1 MKMEDLLKTK
11 PYKHQHEAYL
21 FACKLDAAALLMEQG
36 TGKTL
41 VAIAVSGYRFKRG
54 EVNRVLVVSP
64 LSVVGN
70 WEEEY
75 QNHAKFGV
83 KVIPIHGGSSADN
96 ADLVYKLPHSS
107 KNLMVLV
114 VNYDTV
120 WRIGDAIEHWNP
132 QMVILDESQFIKN
145 GTARRSKFLHR
156 LGDRTRYKLILSGTP
171 ITESP
176 LDIWSQYRFLN
187 PYIYGKSYTKFDR
200 RYTRRNR
207 FFRYK
212 IRKFVRMGEFTK
224 KLHSV
229 AFRVTKDE
237 ALDLPPEVNQNIYVD
252 LPPETK
258 RIYREMEKEFITYIE
273 DKAAEASI
281 ALTKILRLQQITGG
295 HITVEDE
302 EENKEVIELE
312 SNKLAAL
319 QELLEGWP
327 KSKKVVIFCYF
338 RPEVEAI
345 TNLARSLGRPTL
357 EISGRIKGNRKEIEN
372 TFKNSKRFNT
382 LVCQIKSGGV
392 GMNLQAANTS
402 VFYSTGYSYHYY
414 SQARSRVHRAGQ
426 KRKVTHIHLIT
437 RGTVDEDIVRVL
449 QAKGSMAE
457 MLVDILRRTGVMAKK
472 KAKGQDFQKK
482 LEELKMELEAQ
493 AEDIDEDIDEV
504 EEPAPKKSEKRKKK
518 SKKRAGKE
526 EEPVKKAKK
535 KKVKETPEPE
545 DESPEEE
552 EEETGQVVTAK
563 ELASELGMSPS
574 QLRKKLRQLVK
585 DGVIEHE
592 KNGRWEWSPN
602 SKSLKKIRELLG

>member
-1 MKMEDLLKTK
+1 MKMKDLLKTK
-11 PYKHQHEAYL
+11 PYKHQRKAYL
-21 FACKLDAAALLMEQG
+21 FARKLDAAALLMEQG

-41 VAIAVSGYRFKRG
+41 VAIAVSGYRFKGG

-75 QNHAKFGV
+75 QNHSKFGV

-96 ADLVYKLPHSS
+96 ADLVYNLPHSS
-107 KNLMVLV
+107 KKLRVLV

-120 WRIGDAIEHWNP
+120 WRIEDAIEHWDP

-145 GTARRSKFLHR
+145 GTTRRSKFLHR
-156 LGDRTRYKLILSGTP
+156 LGDRTKYKMILSGTP

-187 PYIYGKSYTKFDR
+187 PDIYGKSYTKFDR
-200 RYTRRNR
+200 RYARRNR

-212 IRKFVRMGEFTK
+212 IRKFIRMGEFTK

-258 RIYREMEKEFITYIE
+258 RIYREMEKEFITYIG

-302 EENKEVIELE
+302 EENKEVVELE

-319 QELLEGWP
+319 RELLEGWP

-338 RPEVEAI
+338 RPEIEAI
-345 TNLARSLGRPTL
+345 TNLTRSLGRPTL
-357 EISGRIKGNRKEIEN
+357 EISGRIKGNRKKIEN

-382 LVCQIKSGGV
+382 LVCQIKSGGI

-402 VFYSTGYSYHYY
+402 IFYSTGYSYHHY

-472 KAKGQDFQKK
+472 KAKGQDFQRK
-482 LEELKMELEAQ
+482 LEELKMELEAE
-493 AEDIDEDIDEV
+493 AADEEVFEDV
-504 EEPAPKKSEKRKKK
+504 EEPTPEKPEKRKKK
-518 SKKRAGKE
+518 SKKGEKKSAEGK
-526 EEPVKKAKK
+526 KKS
-535 KKVKETPEPE
+535 KKVKEPEPE
-545 DESPEEE
+545 DEPLE

-585 DGVIEHE
+585 DGAIDHE

>member
-1 MKMEDLLKTK
+1 MKMKDLLKTK
-11 PYKHQHEAYL
+11 PYKHQRKAYL
-21 FACKLDAAALLMEQG
+21 FARKLDAAALLMEQG

-41 VAIAVSGYRFKRG
+41 VAIAVSGYRFKGG

-75 QNHAKFGV
+75 QNHSKFGV

-96 ADLVYKLPHSS
+96 ADLVYNLPHSS
-107 KNLMVLV
+107 KKLMVVV

-120 WRIGDAIEHWNP
+120 WRIEDAIEHWDP

-156 LGDRTRYKLILSGTP
+156 LGDRTKYKMILSGTP

-187 PYIYGKSYTKFDR
+187 PDIYGKSYTKFDR
-200 RYTRRNR
+200 RYARRNR

-212 IRKFVRMGEFTK
+212 IRKFIRMGEFTK

-258 RIYREMEKEFITYIE
+258 RIYREMEKEFITYIG

-302 EENKEVIELE
+302 EENKEVVELE

-319 QELLEGWP
+319 RELLEGWP

-338 RPEVEAI
+338 KPEIEAI
-345 TNLARSLGRPTL
+345 TNLTRSLGRPTL
-357 EISGRIKGNRKEIEN
+357 EISGRIKGNRKKIEN

-382 LVCQIKSGGV
+382 LVCQIKSGGI

-402 VFYSTGYSYHYY
+402 IFYSTGYSYHHY

-472 KAKGQDFQKK
+472 KAKGQDFQRK
-482 LEELKMELEAQ
+482 LEELKMELEAE
-493 AEDIDEDIDEV
+493 AADEEVFEDV
-504 EEPAPKKSEKRKKK
+504 EEPTPEKPEKRKKK
-518 SKKRAGKE
+518 KSKKGEKKSAEGK
-526 EEPVKKAKK
+526 KKS
-535 KKVKETPEPE
+535 KKVKEPEPE
-545 DESPEEE
+545 DEPLE

-585 DGVIEHE
+585 DGAIDHE